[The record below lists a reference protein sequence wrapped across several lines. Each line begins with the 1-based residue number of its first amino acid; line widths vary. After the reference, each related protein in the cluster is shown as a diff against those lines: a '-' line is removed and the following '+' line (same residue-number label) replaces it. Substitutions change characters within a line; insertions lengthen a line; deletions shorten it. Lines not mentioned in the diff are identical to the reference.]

1 LFINFGLNFNSLQL
15 TLSTS
20 SPTDS
25 KFRTTLNRLD
35 RFSHWT
41 DSNIRVPFTSF
52 RFGLSPLIG
61 LIPGVGDFAGLILSL
76 YVLHEARKVG
86 AAKSLQRK
94 IIQNMLIEFTVGLIP
109 ILGDAFDAVF
119 KANTRNTELL
129 RRYLYSE
136 LGEEPKLAFPW
147 MTFIWFCVLITVL
160 GWILFRLV

>member
-1 LFINFGLNFNSLQL
+1 
-15 TLSTS
+15 
-20 SPTDS
+20 
-25 KFRTTLNRLD
+25 
-35 RFSHWT
+35 
-41 DSNIRVPFTSF
+41 
-52 RFGLSPLIG
+52 
-61 LIPGVGDFAGLILSL
+61 
-76 YVLHEARKVG
+76 
-86 AAKSLQRK
+86 
-94 IIQNMLIEFTVGLIP
+94 MLIEFTVGLIP